1 MTSEPPRP
9 LGRKLAP
16 LLAVVAGAAIISACS
31 STAASRPSRLPTT
44 VEGPLSSI
52 LSTTSTTPPTSTIA
66 AASATGQLEAVRGKT
81 IAIDPGHNGSNYAHG
96 AEINRLVNIGNQM
109 KACDTTGTA
118 TDGGYT
124 ESSYNL
130 DVAQR
135 LALILQAAGA
145 TVVMTRNTNDGWGP
159 CISQRAR
166 IGNRAGA
173 QAAISIHA
181 DGGPSTGR
189 GFHVIY
195 PIAVPSFN
203 EKIVGPSEQL
213 AVDLR
218 DTLRATTNMP
228 TSTYAGTDGLIAR
241 NDLGGLNLSTVPKVL
256 IETGNMR
263 NAEDVALLTSPSF
276 RQREAQAM
284 AHALDRF
291 LG

>member
-1 MTSEPPRP
+1 MTSDPRRSP
-9 LGRKLAP
+9 RRKVAP
-16 LLAVVAGAAIISACS
+16 LLAIIASTAIFTACS
-31 STAASRPSRLPTT
+31 SPRESDKSRPSTT
-44 VEGPLSSI
+44 VRDGTTLPATTSAP
-52 LSTTSTTPPTSTIA
+52 TTSTSTTTTSVGPLA
-66 AASATGQLEAVRGKT
+66 AVKGKT
-81 IAIDPGHNGSNYAHG
+81 IAIDPGHNGLNYAHS

-118 TDGGYT
+118 TDAGYT

-135 LALILQAAGA
+135 LASILQTAGA
-145 TVVMTRNTNDGWGP
+145 TVVMTRSTNDGWGP
-159 CISQRAR
+159 CISTRAR
-166 IGNRAGA
+166 IGNRAAA

-181 DGGPSTGR
+181 DGGPTSGR

-195 PIAVPSFN
+195 PIAVPSLN
-203 EKIVGPSEQL
+203 DAIVSPSERL

-218 DTLRATTNMP
+218 DVLRTTTNMP
-228 TSTYAGTDGLIAR
+228 TSTYVGTEGLIAR

-256 IETGNMR
+256 VETGNMR

-276 RQREAQAM
+276 RQDEAQAI
-284 AHALDRF
+284 AEALNRF